1 MMKKFVLAAATVA
14 AMLTWPG
21 LGNATEPV
29 KIGVA
34 LSQTGNLADSA
45 GPYFKGLDLW
55 REQANAR
62 GGLAGRP
69 IEFVVYDDRSDPA
82 TSARLYERLITSDKV
97 DLVISSLGSA
107 TAATGSA
114 VAEKHKIVMINGGG
128 AAEAIQERGFQ
139 YVFQT
144 AARISSYADGVV
156 PMIEK
161 YHIKTVALVSR
172 DYAAARD
179 ISKAIKDSLNGR
191 DVKIVMDEYFP
202 AGTADFSSQIAKG
215 QQLQPDLWIGLL
227 YPSEAIETVRQFHSM
242 NYMPKFFIANGVS
255 QQDFLTATGKDAD
268 YALGMSLYEPSL
280 PSEGNKDFVKTY
292 REKYNGDPG
301 YYAAFGFVAGTVLEA
316 AVKKAGSI
324 DTEKVR
330 EVLTT
335 LKLGTVMGKHE
346 VDPKTYM
353 QIGVRGLVVQ
363 VQDGKR
369 EVVWPEEFKT
379 AEPKLPIPAWDKR

>member
-1 MMKKFVLAAATVA
+1 MTTKILMAAVAAAFALAAPAQA
-14 AMLTWPG
+14 AD
-21 LGNATEPV
+21 PV
-29 KIGVA
+29 RIGVA

-45 GPYFKGLDLW
+45 APYFRGLDLW

-62 GGLAGRP
+62 GGLAGHP

-82 TSARLYERLITSDKV
+82 TAARLYEKLITDDKV
-97 DLVISSLGSA
+97 NLMMSSLGSA

-114 VAEKHKIVMINGGG
+114 VAEKHKMVMINAGG
-128 AAEAIQERGFQ
+128 AAEAIQQRGFK

-144 AARISSYADGVV
+144 AARISSYADGIM

-161 YHIKTVALVSR
+161 YKVKSIALVSR

-179 ISKAIKDSLNGR
+179 ISKAIKEQIKDK
-191 DVKIVMDEYFP
+191 DVKLVIDEYFP

-227 YPSEAIETVRQFHSM
+227 YPNEAIEMVRQYHSV
-242 NYMPKFFIANGVS
+242 NYMPKLFIANGVS
-255 QQDFLTATGKDAD
+255 QDDFITSAGKDAE

-280 PSEGNKDFVKTY
+280 PSEGNKEFVKTY
-292 REKYNGDPG
+292 RAKYNADPG
-301 YYAAFGFVAGTVLEA
+301 YYSAFGFVGGTVLEA
-316 AVKKAGSI
+316 AVKQAGSI

-353 QIGVRGLVVQ
+353 QIGVKGLVVQ
-363 VQDGKR
+363 VQNGKR
-369 EVVWPEEFKT
+369 EVVWPEEYKT